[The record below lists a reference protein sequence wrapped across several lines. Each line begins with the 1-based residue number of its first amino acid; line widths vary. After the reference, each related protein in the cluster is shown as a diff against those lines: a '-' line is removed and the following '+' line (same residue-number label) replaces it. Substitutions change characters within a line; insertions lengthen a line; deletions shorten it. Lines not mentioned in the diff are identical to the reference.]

1 MLANIIDRMS
11 PSILVDVYEHA
22 HMLELI
28 QENASCT
35 NGSQPYLCLQLLLV
49 ILRICGQVFRFATV
63 EIKSKVASCG
73 YFIKHGNKWQDIAT
87 SLGITRNKTNRDV

>member
-28 QENASCT
+28 QESASCT

-49 ILRICGQVFRFATV
+49 ILRICRQVFRFATV
-63 EIKSKVASCG
+63 EIKSMVASCG
-73 YFIKHGNKWQDIAT
+73 HFIKHVNKWQDIAT